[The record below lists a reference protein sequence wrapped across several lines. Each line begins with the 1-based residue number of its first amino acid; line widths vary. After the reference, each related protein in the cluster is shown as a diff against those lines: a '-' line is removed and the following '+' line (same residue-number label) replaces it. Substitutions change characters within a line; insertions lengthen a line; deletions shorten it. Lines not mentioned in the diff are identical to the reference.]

1 MWWEI
6 SRLIVS
12 VELRCFVPMSPCGS
26 ARDDNKGEPFTVISK
41 KRHKKGTVKNVNH
54 FLQSL
59 MILVEMRGVEPLS
72 KKPVP

>member
-1 MWWEI
+1 MWQEI
-6 SRLIVS
+6 SRLIAS
-12 VELRCFVPMSPCGS
+12 VELRCLRPHAAPLEMTIKVNHLLSFQ
-26 ARDDNKGEPFTVISK
+26 

>member
-1 MWWEI
+1 MVGDLPAH
-6 SRLIVS
+6 S
-12 VELRCFVPMSPCGS
+12 LRRAQKPSSPCPHAAPLEMTIKVS
-26 ARDDNKGEPFTVISK
+26 HLLSFQK

>member
-1 MWWEI
+1 MVVGDLPAHSLRRAQKPSSPCPHAAPLEMTMKV
-6 SRLIVS
+6 SRLLS
-12 VELRCFVPMSPCGS
+12 FQKS
-26 ARDDNKGEPFTVISK
+26 
-41 KRHKKGTVKNVNH
+41 HKKGTVKNVNH